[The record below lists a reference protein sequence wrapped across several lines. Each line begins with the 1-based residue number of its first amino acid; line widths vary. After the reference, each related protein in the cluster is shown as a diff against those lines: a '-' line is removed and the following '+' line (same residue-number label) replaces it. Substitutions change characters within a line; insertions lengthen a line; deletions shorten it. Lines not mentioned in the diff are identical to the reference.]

1 VGLHPTEFARKSAF
15 DVAEP
20 QATIGVAQHIER
32 LTAPDGPPIP
42 LRPSKEIGV
51 HHTRN
56 IRAICSGR
64 NIKPFS
70 RLPSASGHPASNP
83 SLTPNLNGQ
92 LLSTRTPRDNL
103 SMKSLLTPG
112 ICLLAVAALLHT
124 GLVAP
129 SAALVT
135 YAFYAA
141 LIAGLLLAWR
151 FHSSRIF
158 FALLVLFLAQQA
170 ISYFSS
176 GHVPAARPESTALA
190 WVGLLLPINFVLL
203 SFQQEKGFTFS
214 SVAPPS
220 LLLFV
225 QSVIVAVLCRP
236 EPAAAAQRA
245 LHHAVAPAPLPF
257 ATLLAFAA
265 AAVMLLTRFLL
276 FHKPAESGLLWA
288 LAASFL
294 SLYFGGVGRIPTAY
308 FAAASFILAGA
319 IVETSY
325 LLAYHDELTTLP
337 SRRAFHDA
345 LLGLE
350 PPYSIAMVDID
361 HFKRCNDTYG
371 HDTGDQVLRLVASR
385 LARVSGG
392 GQAYRCGGEEF
403 AILFP
408 GKDTSEVL
416 DHLEKLRADIEASK
430 LHLRGPDRRQEAR
443 GPDRR
448 NQRARG
454 RARARARAGHA
465 IRQLSRAASSDELS
479 VTASIGVATSRREN
493 PSAEEVIQ
501 AADKALYR
509 AKAAGRNRIET
520 ASRRGVHPK
529 AAGIA

>member
-1 VGLHPTEFARKSAF
+1 
-15 DVAEP
+15 
-20 QATIGVAQHIER
+20 
-32 LTAPDGPPIP
+32 
-42 LRPSKEIGV
+42 
-51 HHTRN
+51 
-56 IRAICSGR
+56 
-64 NIKPFS
+64 
-70 RLPSASGHPASNP
+70 
-83 SLTPNLNGQ
+83 
-92 LLSTRTPRDNL
+92 
-103 SMKSLLTPG
+103 MKSLLTPG
-112 ICLLAVAALLHT
+112 VCLVVVATLLHT

-129 SAALVT
+129 SATILT
-135 YAFYAA
+135 YAFYTAT
-141 LIAGLLLAWR
+141 IAGLLLAWR

-158 FALLVLFLAQQA
+158 FALLVLFLSQEA
-170 ISYFSS
+170 ITYFSS
-176 GHVPAARPESTALA
+176 SFTPGHVAASGPGSTALA
-190 WVGLLLPINFVLL
+190 AVGLLLPLNFVLL
-203 SFQQEKGFTFS
+203 SLHKERGFSFS

-236 EPAAAAQRA
+236 EPSAAVRA
-245 LHHAVAPAPLPF
+245 LHHPALPAPLPF
-257 ATLLAFAA
+257 ATLLAIAA

-276 FHKPAESGLLWA
+276 FHKPVESGLLWA

-294 SLYFGGVGRIPTAY
+294 ALYFGGVGRIPTGY
-308 FAAASFILAGA
+308 FAAAAFILAGA

-325 LLAYHDELTTLP
+325 MLAYHDELTTLP

-345 LLGLE
+345 LLRLQ

-408 GKDTSEVL
+408 GKTTAEVL
-416 DHLEKLRADIEASK
+416 EHLEKLRADIEAST
-430 LHLRGPDRRQEAR
+430 LRLRGPDRRQEAR

-448 NQRARG
+448 NQRVRG
-454 RARARARAGHA
+454 RAQTGHA
-465 IRQLSRAASSDELS
+465 IRQLARATPSTELS
-479 VTASIGVATSRREN
+479 VTASIGVATSRQEN
-493 PSAEEVIQ
+493 SSSEDVIQ

-520 ASRRGVHPK
+520 ASPGRRRVRNK
-529 AAGIA
+529 TAGIA

>member
-1 VGLHPTEFARKSAF
+1 
-15 DVAEP
+15 
-20 QATIGVAQHIER
+20 
-32 LTAPDGPPIP
+32 
-42 LRPSKEIGV
+42 
-51 HHTRN
+51 
-56 IRAICSGR
+56 
-64 NIKPFS
+64 
-70 RLPSASGHPASNP
+70 
-83 SLTPNLNGQ
+83 
-92 LLSTRTPRDNL
+92 
-103 SMKSLLTPG
+103 MKSLLTPG
-112 ICLLAVAALLHT
+112 ICLVVVATLLHT

-129 SAALVT
+129 SATIIA
-135 YAFYAA
+135 YAFYTAT
-141 LIAGLLLAWR
+141 IAGLLLAWR

-158 FALLVLFLAQQA
+158 FALLVLLLSQEA

-176 GHVPAARPESTALA
+176 SFTSVHVAAGGPGRMALA
-190 WVGLLLPINFVLL
+190 AVGLLLPLNFVLL
-203 SFQQEKGFTFS
+203 SLRKERGFSFS

-220 LLLFV
+220 LFLFV
-225 QSVIVAVLCRP
+225 QSVIVGVLCRP
-236 EPAAAAQRA
+236 ESSAAVRA
-245 LHHAVAPAPLPF
+245 LHHPLPAPLPF

-265 AAVMLLTRFLL
+265 AAVLLLTRFLL
-276 FHKPAESGLLWA
+276 FHKPVESGLLWA

-294 SLYFGGVGRIPTAY
+294 ALYFGGVGRIPTAY
-308 FAAASFILAGA
+308 FAVAAFLLAGA

-325 LLAYHDELTTLP
+325 MLAYHDELTTLP

-345 LLGLE
+345 LLRLQ

-408 GKDTSEVL
+408 GKTTAEVL
-416 DHLEKLRADIEASK
+416 EHLEKLRADIEAST
-430 LHLRGPDRRQEAR
+430 LRLRGPDRRQEAR

-454 RARARARAGHA
+454 RAQTGHA
-465 IRQLSRAASSDELS
+465 IRQLARATPSAELS
-479 VTASIGVATSRREN
+479 VTASIGVATSKQEN
-493 PSAEEVIQ
+493 QSVEDVIQ

-520 ASRRGVHPK
+520 AAPGRRRVRNK
-529 AAGIA
+529 TAGIA

>member
-1 VGLHPTEFARKSAF
+1 
-15 DVAEP
+15 
-20 QATIGVAQHIER
+20 
-32 LTAPDGPPIP
+32 
-42 LRPSKEIGV
+42 
-51 HHTRN
+51 
-56 IRAICSGR
+56 
-64 NIKPFS
+64 
-70 RLPSASGHPASNP
+70 
-83 SLTPNLNGQ
+83 
-92 LLSTRTPRDNL
+92 
-103 SMKSLLTPG
+103 MKSLLTPG
-112 ICLLAVAALLHT
+112 ICLAVIATLLHT

-129 SAALVT
+129 SATIIA
-135 YAFYAA
+135 YAFYTAT
-141 LIAGLLLAWR
+141 IAGLLLAWR

-158 FALLVLFLAQQA
+158 FALLVLLLSQEA

-176 GHVPAARPESTALA
+176 SFTSGHVAAGGPGRMALA
-190 WVGLLLPINFVLL
+190 AVGLLLPLNFVLL
-203 SFQQEKGFTFS
+203 SLRKERGFSFS

-220 LLLFV
+220 LFLFV
-225 QSVIVAVLCRP
+225 QSVIVGVLCRP
-236 EPAAAAQRA
+236 ESSAAVRA
-245 LHHAVAPAPLPF
+245 LHHPLPAPLPF

-265 AAVMLLTRFLL
+265 AAVLLLTRFLL
-276 FHKPAESGLLWA
+276 FHKPVESGLLWA

-294 SLYFGGVGRIPTAY
+294 ALYFGGVGRIPTAY
-308 FAAASFILAGA
+308 FAVAAFLLAGA

-325 LLAYHDELTTLP
+325 MLAYHDELTTLP

-345 LLGLE
+345 LLRLQ

-408 GKDTSEVL
+408 SKTTAEVL
-416 DHLEKLRADIEASK
+416 EHLEKLRADIEAST
-430 LHLRGPDRRQEAR
+430 LRLRGPDRRQEAR

-454 RARARARAGHA
+454 RAQTGHA
-465 IRQLSRAASSDELS
+465 IRQLARATPSAELS
-479 VTASIGVATSRREN
+479 VTASIGVATSRQEN
-493 PSAEEVIQ
+493 QSVEDVIQ

-520 ASRRGVHPK
+520 AAPGRRRVRNK
-529 AAGIA
+529 TAGIA

>member
-1 VGLHPTEFARKSAF
+1 
-15 DVAEP
+15 
-20 QATIGVAQHIER
+20 
-32 LTAPDGPPIP
+32 
-42 LRPSKEIGV
+42 
-51 HHTRN
+51 
-56 IRAICSGR
+56 
-64 NIKPFS
+64 
-70 RLPSASGHPASNP
+70 
-83 SLTPNLNGQ
+83 
-92 LLSTRTPRDNL
+92 
-103 SMKSLLTPG
+103 MKSLLTPG
-112 ICLLAVAALLHT
+112 LCLAAVAVLLHT

-129 SAALVT
+129 SATILA
-135 YAFYAA
+135 YAFYTAT
-141 LIAGLLLAWR
+141 IAGLLLAWR

-158 FALLVLFLAQQA
+158 FALLVLLLAQQA
-170 ISYFSS
+170 IGYFSQ
-176 GHVPAARPESTALA
+176 GHVPASGPGSLALA
-190 WVGLLLPINFVLL
+190 ALGLLLPLNFVLL

-236 EPAAAAQRA
+236 EPSAAAPRA
-245 LHHAVAPAPLPF
+245 LHHALAPAPLPF

-265 AAVMLLTRFLL
+265 AVIVLLTRYLL
-276 FHKPAESGLLWA
+276 FHKPAESGLLWS
-288 LAASFL
+288 LAASL
-294 SLYFGGVGRIPTAY
+294 LALRFGGTGRIPTAY
-308 FAAASFILAGA
+308 FAAAAFILAGA

-345 LLGLE
+345 LLRLE

-371 HDTGDQVLRLVASR
+371 HDTGDQVLRMIASR
-385 LARVSGG
+385 LARVTGG
-392 GQAYRCGGEEF
+392 GQSYRCGGEEF

-408 GKDTSEVL
+408 GKTTSDVL
-416 DHLEKLRADIEASK
+416 EHLEKLRADIEASTFR
-430 LHLRGPDRRQEAR
+430 LRGTDRRQEAR

-454 RARARARAGHA
+454 RSQTGHA
-465 IRQLSRAASSDELS
+465 IRQLARATSSSDELS

-493 PSAEEVIQ
+493 SSAEEVIQ

-509 AKAAGRNRIET
+509 AKAAGRNRIES
-520 ASRRGVHPK
+520 ASAPRRRARNK